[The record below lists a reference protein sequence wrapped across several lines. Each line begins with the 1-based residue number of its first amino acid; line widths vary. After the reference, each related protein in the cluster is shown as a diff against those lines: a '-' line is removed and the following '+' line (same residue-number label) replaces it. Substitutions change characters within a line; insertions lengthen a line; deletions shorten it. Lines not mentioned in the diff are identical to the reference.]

1 MSAQKLRFVQVAG
14 RRVTWRAAGTGPAAV
29 LLHGS
34 PQSSKAL
41 AGLADAVAEAGLCA
55 IMPDTPGA
63 GFSEPLAKDDLTIPD
78 LAQALLG
85 FVDAIGLQKFALYG
99 THTGAAIAS
108 VFAAR
113 YPERVSALVLDGLAA
128 WTDAERAHYRD
139 TYAPPFVPVWDGS
152 HLTWL
157 WSRMEAQSLFFPW
170 HQHNAATWRGVN
182 LSPPWHLHRNA
193 MDMLSSGDA
202 YRAIY
207 QASLAFVPA
216 EFLPSVGPTQ
226 LIMAASDVLRT
237 HAARPSLNHLPL
249 ALYEQPA
256 ALWQAIAAAL
266 AAGPGNAAPVFPA
279 SGLFWR
285 GTLAGSGK
293 PNLLLHPAG
302 ASSRVFEPEL
312 LSYAAQGPVVAFDI
326 PGHGFDE
333 SEMPGTA
340 KEIAE
345 IIKAECH
352 ALGLEDFTV
361 SGQRFGAVIA
371 RAVSADAI
379 ELGSPST
386 DPDLATQGAV
396 NLDPVWD
403 GTHLQRAWRVAS
415 RQAIFDPW
423 YKPEA
428 ANARQSLGDLTPAA
442 IHAAA
447 VDLLRAGPA
456 WARAV
461 QIEAS

>member
-1 MSAQKLRFVQVAG
+1 
-14 RRVTWRAAGTGPAAV
+14 
-29 LLHGS
+29 
-34 PQSSKAL
+34 
-41 AGLADAVAEAGLCA
+41 
-55 IMPDTPGA
+55 
-63 GFSEPLAKDDLTIPD
+63 
-78 LAQALLG
+78 
-85 FVDAIGLQKFALYG
+85 VD
-99 THTGAAIAS
+99 
-108 VFAAR
+108 
-113 YPERVSALVLDGLAA
+113 
-128 WTDAERAHYRD
+128 
-139 TYAPPFVPVWDGS
+139 
-152 HLTWL
+152 
-157 WSRMEAQSLFFPW
+157 
-170 HQHNAATWRGVN
+170 

-193 MDMLSSGDA
+193 MDMLNSGDN

-207 QASLAFVPA
+207 QASLAFDPA
-216 EFLPSVGPTQ
+216 DFLPLPIVPT
-226 LIMAASDVLRT
+226 LLTLATDVLRA
-237 HAARPSLNHLPL
+237 HAARPPLDQLPL
-249 ALYEQPA
+249 TLFDTPETLHRAVAEMFVQTPGD
-256 ALWQAIAAAL
+256 L
-266 AAGPGNAAPVFPA
+266 APSISPPSA
-279 SGLFWR
+279 FWR
-285 GTLAGSGK
+285 GTLRGAGK
-293 PNLLLHPAG
+293 PKILLHPAG
-302 ASSRVFEPEL
+302 ASSRVFETALHNP
-312 LSYAAQGPVVAFDI
+312 GPIIAFDL

-345 IIKAECH
+345 IIKAECQ
-352 ALGLEDFTV
+352 ALGLDDFTV

-379 ELGSPST
+379 ELGSPAT

-428 ANARQSLGDLTPAA
+428 ANARQPLGDLTPAA

-461 QIEAS
+461 QIEAG